1 MATGKFV
8 AYYRV
13 STERQGRSGLGLDAQ
28 KAAVKQ
34 YLDGGRWTLVKEFTE
49 VESGIFEAQRPG
61 EGIFFMQN
69 AASAAAVNVPPDQMA
84 GDWSVVRGSGKTV
97 CIITLTNAAAGED
110 AFALRLK
117 PGCESFVTGFG
128 PAAWYLDRGELVL
141 RSKAGRFWR
150 FEAND
155 PTNWQRVPEGREP
168 INLVRQ

>member
-1 MATGKFV
+1 
-8 AYYRV
+8 
-13 STERQGRSGLGLDAQ
+13 
-28 KAAVKQ
+28 
-34 YLDGGRWTLVKEFTE
+34 
-49 VESGIFEAQRPG
+49 
-61 EGIFFMQN
+61 
-69 AASAAAVNVPPDQMA
+69 MA

-97 CIITLTNAAAGED
+97 CTITLTNASAGED

-155 PTNWQRVPEGREP
+155 ATNWQRVPEGREP